1 MLFAAYLIQ
10 SGRQSS
16 TVKSYLSAVRTV
28 LRTENVKLQEDLYLI
43 SSLTKACRLKNDRVK
58 HRLPI
63 QRDLLLVIVRTI
75 KRYYED
81 RNQVYLS
88 ILYQSL
94 MITAYFGLFRV
105 GELTKG
111 SHPVLARD
119 IHIALNKKKILFILH
134 SSKMHWKNSK
144 PQQVKITSTNM
155 SNGDKNKAIGRSRT
169 VEERDLPCPYA
180 ILRQFLQIR
189 GAYSDQKEPFFV
201 FADKSPVKPQ
211 HM

>member
-16 TVKSYLSAVRTV
+16 TVNSYLSAVRTV

-63 QRDLLLVIVRTI
+63 QCDLLLVIVRTI

-105 GELTKG
+105 GELMKG

-119 IHIALNKKKILFILH
+119 VHIALNKKKILFILH
-134 SSKMHWKNSK
+134 LSKMHWKNSK

-155 SNGDKNKAIGRSRT
+155 SNNRTSAIEKSRT
-169 VEERDLPCPYA
+169 VGE
-180 ILRQFLQIR
+180 
-189 GAYSDQKEPFFV
+189 
-201 FADKSPVKPQ
+201 
-211 HM
+211 